1 MKETLI
7 NNPVSELFN
16 SLFNVKEKMT
26 SAEWVEIS
34 TLLMKVHQMKTIIK
48 WKSEPCDCCESSE
61 SDSNS
66 DTDSDND

>member
-34 TLLMKVHQMKTIIK
+34 SLLMKVHQMKK
-48 WKSEPCDCCESSE
+48 L
-61 SDSNS
+61 
-66 DTDSDND
+66 